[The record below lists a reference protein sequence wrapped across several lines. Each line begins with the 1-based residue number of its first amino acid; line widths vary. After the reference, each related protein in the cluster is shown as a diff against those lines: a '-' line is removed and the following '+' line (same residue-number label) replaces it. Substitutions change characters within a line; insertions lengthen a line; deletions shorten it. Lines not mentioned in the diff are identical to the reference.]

1 MSARLLTFC
10 SFLFFGI
17 NCFSQYGYEP
27 KHTNSNLRGWDKSN
41 EFNKADVVAV
51 KIDELKSK
59 FLNKI
64 VTPIYILKEFRG
76 NSYKN
81 FYKDSRLKNP
91 IKDKTYKGLR
101 SHASNG
107 SGGTMVLYNPNNN
120 YRILFGKR
128 FRVVQIIPM
137 INNRHTLNT
146 DDSNYLFKL
155 QNDEFGVIYYK
166 YNSKFKSNVEIE
178 LF

>member
-1 MSARLLTFC
+1 MSIRFLPFFV
-10 SFLFFGI
+10 FLFFGF
-17 NCFSQYGYEP
+17 NSYSQYGYEP
-27 KHTNSNLRGWDKSN
+27 KHTNSNLGGWDKSN
-41 EFNKADVVAV
+41 EFNKPDVEAIN
-51 KIDELKSK
+51 IDELTAK
-59 FLNKI
+59 FLNKT
-64 VTPIYILKEFRG
+64 VTPIYVSKEFRE

-81 FYKDSRLKNP
+81 FYKDSRLKKP

-107 SGGTMVLYNPNNN
+107 SGGTMILYNPNNN

-128 FRVVQIIPM
+128 FKVVEISPM
-137 INNRHTLNT
+137 INKRHLANT

-155 QNDEFGVIYYK
+155 ENDEFGVIYYK

>member
-1 MSARLLTFC
+1 MKIKLLTFFVTFIFIYN
-10 SFLFFGI
+10 S
-17 NCFSQYGYEP
+17 FSQYGYEP
-27 KHTNSNLRGWDKSN
+27 KHTNTELGGWDKSN
-41 EFNKADVVAV
+41 EFKKADVVAV
-51 KIDELKSK
+51 NIDELKTM
-59 FLNKI
+59 FLNKT
-64 VTPIYILKEFRG
+64 VTPKYISKEFRE

-81 FYKDSRLKNP
+81 FFKDYRLKKP
-91 IKDKTYKGLR
+91 IKDNTYKGLR

-128 FRVVQIIPM
+128 FKVVDISPII
-137 INNRHTLNT
+137 NKRHLANT
-146 DDSNYLFKL
+146 NDSNYLFKL
-155 QNDEFGVIYYK
+155 QNDEFGVVYYK

>member
-1 MSARLLTFC
+1 MSIRLLAFY

-27 KHTNSNLRGWDKSN
+27 RHTNSNLGGWDQSN
-41 EFNKADVVAV
+41 EFNKNDVVAV
-51 KIDELKSK
+51 NIADLKATY
-59 FLNKI
+59 LNKS
-64 VTPIYILKEFRG
+64 VTPIYISKEFREH
-76 NSYKN
+76 SYKN
-81 FYKDSRLKNP
+81 FFKDSRLKKP
-91 IKDKTYKGLR
+91 LKDKTYKGLR

-128 FRVVQIIPM
+128 FRVVAITPII
-137 INNRHTLNT
+137 NKRHLANT

-155 QNDEFGVIYYK
+155 QSDEFGVIYYK

-178 LF
+178 L

>member
-1 MSARLLTFC
+1 MSIKFLTFFV
-10 SFLFFGI
+10 FLFFGV
-17 NCFSQYGYEP
+17 NGYSQYGYEP
-27 KHTNSNLRGWDKSN
+27 KHTNSSLGGWDKSN
-41 EFNKADVVAV
+41 EFNKADVEAIN
-51 KIDELKSK
+51 IDELKVK
-59 FLNKI
+59 FLNKT
-64 VTPIYILKEFRG
+64 VTPIYVSKEFRE

-81 FYKDSRLKNP
+81 FYNDSRLKKL

-128 FRVVQIIPM
+128 FKVVDISPM
-137 INNRHTLNT
+137 INKRHLANT

>member
-1 MSARLLTFC
+1 MSIRFLPFFV
-10 SFLFFGI
+10 FLFIGF
-17 NCFSQYGYEP
+17 NSYSQYGYEP
-27 KHTNSNLRGWDKSN
+27 KHTNSNLGGWDKSN
-41 EFNKADVVAV
+41 EFNKPDVEAIN
-51 KIDELKSK
+51 IDELTAK
-59 FLNKI
+59 FLNKT
-64 VTPIYILKEFRG
+64 VTPIYVSKEFRE

-81 FYKDSRLKNP
+81 FYKDSRLKKP

-128 FRVVQIIPM
+128 FKVVEISPM
-137 INNRHTLNT
+137 INKRHLANT

>member
-64 VTPIYILKEFRG
+64 VTPIYILKEFRE

-81 FYKDSRLKNP
+81 FYKDSRLKKPDKKQNLQRTKVSC
-91 IKDKTYKGLR
+91 IKWLR
-101 SHASNG
+101 WNNG
-107 SGGTMVLYNPNNN
+107 FIQP
-120 YRILFGKR
+120 
-128 FRVVQIIPM
+128 
-137 INNRHTLNT
+137 
-146 DDSNYLFKL
+146 
-155 QNDEFGVIYYK
+155 
-166 YNSKFKSNVEIE
+166 
-178 LF
+178 

>member
-1 MSARLLTFC
+1 MSIRFLPFFV
-10 SFLFFGI
+10 FLFFGF
-17 NCFSQYGYEP
+17 NSYSQYGYEP
-27 KHTNSNLRGWDKSN
+27 KHTNSNLGGWDKSN
-41 EFNKADVVAV
+41 EFNKPDVEAIN
-51 KIDELKSK
+51 IDELTAK
-59 FLNKI
+59 FLNKT
-64 VTPIYILKEFRG
+64 VTPIYVSKEFRE

-81 FYKDSRLKNP
+81 FYKDSRLKKP

-128 FRVVQIIPM
+128 FKVVEISPM
-137 INNRHTLNT
+137 INKRHLSNT

-155 QNDEFGVIYYK
+155 ENDEFGVIYYK

>member
-1 MSARLLTFC
+1 MSARLIVFC
-10 SFLFFGI
+10 GLLFFGSF
-17 NCFSQYGYEP
+17 CFSQYGYEP
-27 KHTNSNLRGWDKSN
+27 KHTNSNLGGWDKSN

-51 KIDELKSK
+51 NIDELKAK
-59 FLNKI
+59 FLNKT
-64 VTPIYILKEFRG
+64 VTPIYISKEFRE

-81 FYKDSRLKNP
+81 FYKDSQLKKA

-107 SGGTMVLYNPNNN
+107 SGGTMVLYTPNNN
-120 YRILFGKR
+120 YRVLFGKR
-128 FRVVQIIPM
+128 FKVVDISPII
-137 INNRHTLNT
+137 NKRHLANT

-155 QNDEFGVIYYK
+155 QNDEFGVVYYK
-166 YNSKFKSNVEIE
+166 YNSKFESNVEIE

>member
-1 MSARLLTFC
+1 MSIRFLPFFV
-10 SFLFFGI
+10 FLFFGF
-17 NCFSQYGYEP
+17 NSYSQYGYEP
-27 KHTNSNLRGWDKSN
+27 KHTNSNLGGWDKSN
-41 EFNKADVVAV
+41 EFNKPDVEAIN
-51 KIDELKSK
+51 IDELTAK
-59 FLNKI
+59 FLNKT
-64 VTPIYILKEFRG
+64 VTPIYVSKEFRE

-81 FYKDSRLKNP
+81 FYKDSRLKKP

-128 FRVVQIIPM
+128 FKVVEISPM
-137 INNRHTLNT
+137 INKRHLANT

-155 QNDEFGVIYYK
+155 ENDEFGVIYYK

>member
-1 MSARLLTFC
+1 MRPRLLVLCGFVFFC
-10 SFLFFGI
+10 F

-27 KHTNSNLRGWDKSN
+27 KHTNSNLGGWDKSN

-51 KIDELKSK
+51 NIDELKAK
-59 FLNKI
+59 FLTKTI
-64 VTPIYILKEFRG
+64 TPIYISKEFRE

-81 FYKDSRLKNP
+81 FYKDSKLKKP
-91 IKDKTYKGLR
+91 LKDKSYKGLR

-128 FRVVQIIPM
+128 FEVVEISPII
-137 INNRHTLNT
+137 NKRHLANT

-178 LF
+178 LL